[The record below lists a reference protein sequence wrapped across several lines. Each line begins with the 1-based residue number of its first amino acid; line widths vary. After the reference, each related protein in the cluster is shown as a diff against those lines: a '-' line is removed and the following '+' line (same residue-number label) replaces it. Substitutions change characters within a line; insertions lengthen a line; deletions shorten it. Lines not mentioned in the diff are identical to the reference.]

1 VNEPPPLLPSPLATV
16 LARPDGQ
23 PPQPET
29 VAQEVPV
36 ALVLNGVSQAVM
48 LATPADLEDFALGIA
63 VSEGWLRGPAELLD
77 LEQASAAQGLTLELR
92 VTQSAAARAAER
104 RRTLSGRTGCGLCG
118 IESLQQ
124 LPRPEPRVLPVI
136 EPTAGMLTRA
146 MTELHQ
152 GQVLNAQCGGLHA
165 AAWCTPDGNVVLLRE
180 DVGRH
185 NALDKLIGALAQAAP
200 VEGALVLTCR
210 TSIDMVQKAAA
221 AGFPMII
228 AASAPTAAAVDMAD
242 AAGITLVALA
252 RKDGF
257 EVFTH
262 TNRIAAL
269 EAAHVA

>member
-1 VNEPPPLLPSPLATV
+1 MNEPPPLLPSPLATV

-136 EPTAGMLTRA
+136 EPTAGVLTRA
-146 MTELHQ
+146 MAELHQ

-185 NALDKLIGALAQAAP
+185 NALDKLIGAVLRAGLDRGQGFVVLSSRASVELVHKTVVLGAGLLA
-200 VEGALVLTCR
+200 T
-210 TSIDMVQKAAA
+210 
-221 AGFPMII
+221 
-228 AASAPTAAAVDMAD
+228 ASAPTALAVESARRH
-242 AAGITLVALA
+242 GLALWA
-252 RKDGF
+252 FVREGRG
-257 EVFTH
+257 T
-262 TNRIAAL
+262 RYA
-269 EAAHVA
+269 